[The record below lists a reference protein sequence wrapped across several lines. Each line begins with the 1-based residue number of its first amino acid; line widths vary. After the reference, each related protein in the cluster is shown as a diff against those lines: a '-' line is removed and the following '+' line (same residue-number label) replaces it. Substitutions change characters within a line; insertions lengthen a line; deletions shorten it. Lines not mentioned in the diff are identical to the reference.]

1 MKTKEN
7 HHRIYRIE
15 QGFRLAILRPMADV
29 MAQLKSAGISS
40 SNTPDGD
47 VMVSGVSLE
56 AVLAALGFDREPF
69 TVVDQ
74 ERSIL
79 VIEPLDA

>member
-1 MKTKEN
+1 MKSKKN
-7 HHRIYRIE
+7 HHRIYRVE
-15 QGFRLAILRPMADV
+15 QSFRLALLRPMADV
-29 MAQLKSAGISS
+29 MAQLRSAGIPS

-47 VMVSGVSLE
+47 VMVSGVTLE

-69 TVVDQ
+69 RLVDQ